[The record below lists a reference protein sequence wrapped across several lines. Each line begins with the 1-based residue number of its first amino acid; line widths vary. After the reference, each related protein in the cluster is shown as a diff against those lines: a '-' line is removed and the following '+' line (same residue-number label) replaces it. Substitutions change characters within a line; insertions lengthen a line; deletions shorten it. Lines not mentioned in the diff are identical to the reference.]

1 MNFKDLG
8 ISEPL
13 VQVLK
18 KSGITTPTPIQ
29 EECIPLIKDYKDVIA
44 QAQTGTGKTLAFLL
58 PLFENISPDIC
69 ATQALIITPTRELAL
84 QITEEAN
91 QLAKGKA
98 INVLAAYGG
107 RNIGSQLN
115 KLKGTIHLI
124 IATPGRLIDHIERGT
139 IDLNKVKTVVIDEAD
154 QMLLMGFR
162 NEVDQI
168 LRATPRNRQ
177 TLCFSATMAPNVKKL
192 AYHYTYS
199 PTMVTIEP
207 KKVTIDTIRQ
217 EVIETTDR
225 WKADTLCQ
233 VLEEDNPFLAIIF
246 ARTKRRADELFAK
259 MKKRGFNVQVIHS
272 DIAQNKRER
281 ILKSFRDADLQY
293 LIATDVASRGLDI
306 SGVTHIYNYDVPETP
321 EIYIHRIGRTGR
333 AGEDGYTCMFV
344 APKDNLEFN
353 MIERKLRRNLPKRQ
367 LKEELRKTK

>member
-18 KSGITTPTPIQ
+18 KSGITTPTSIQ

-58 PLFENISPDIC
+58 PLFENISPDVC

-259 MKKRGFNVQVIHS
+259 IKKRGFNVQVIHS

>member
-18 KSGITTPTPIQ
+18 KSGITTPTSIQ

-58 PLFENISPDIC
+58 PLFENISPDVC

-259 MKKRGFNVQVIHS
+259 MKKRRFNVQVIHS